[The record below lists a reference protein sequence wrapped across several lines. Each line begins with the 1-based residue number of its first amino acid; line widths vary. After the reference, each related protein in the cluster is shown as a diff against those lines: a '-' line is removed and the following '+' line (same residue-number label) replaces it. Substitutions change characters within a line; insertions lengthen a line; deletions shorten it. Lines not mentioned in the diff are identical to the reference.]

1 MGKIIQ
7 LEAGDGH
14 AFDAYRAD
22 PDGEARG
29 GLVVM
34 QEAFGVNEH
43 IRAICD
49 AYAASGYVTAAP
61 AIYDRQQRGATF
73 DYDEASWARA
83 REFRAR
89 VDYGHIMLDIASAI
103 AALRAHGRVGI
114 VGFCVGGSAAWLAAC
129 RLNIDAVVCYYP
141 SDIGKQYM
149 ETPHC
154 PVIVHFAERD
164 RLVSAADH
172 DNFRAAHPDVPTHIY
187 PAEHG
192 FNNWHRPVTYDKASA
207 DLARDRTLALFATCV
222 AHRVAR

>member
-43 IRAICD
+43 IRAVCD

-61 AIYDRQQRGATF
+61 AIYDRQQR
-73 DYDEASWARA
+73 DD
-83 REFRAR
+83 
-89 VDYGHIMLDIASAI
+89 VD
-103 AALRAHGRVGI
+103 AAA
-114 VGFCVGGSAAWLAAC
+114 
-129 RLNIDAVVCYYP
+129 CYYP
-141 SDIGKQYM
+141 SDIGKQYAV
-149 ETPHC
+149 TPRC
-154 PVIVHFAERD
+154 PVIMHFAERD
-164 RLVSAADH
+164 RLVSAADR
-172 DNFRAAHPDVPTHIY
+172 DTFRAAHPDVPTHVY

-192 FNNWHRPVTYDKASA
+192 FNNWHRPVTFDRESA
-207 DLARDRTLALFATCV
+207 DLARERTLAWFAAYV
-222 AHRVAR
+222 GNGPAR